1 MIPHHIRLAAHR
13 YFLEKRLRTRPAPA
27 SRKPV
32 NLDSCQSI
40 GLLFDATEPAT
51 REIVLRYAQKLR
63 ERNKKVQLMGF
74 YLEDQPE
81 DSSSLP
87 FLSFGRKQLN
97 WALCPKSE
105 HVEAFIDQ
113 KFDMLINLDT
123 KAKVPATYIVALSQA
138 SFKVGPEMDS
148 EWYFDLMIDVSRRP
162 SLPHFIEQMESVL
175 KKTNAKH
182 VPIEV

>member
-1 MIPHHIRLAAHR
+1 MIPQHIRLAAHR
-13 YFLEKRLRTRPAPA
+13 YFLEKRLRARPKLVN
-27 SRKPV
+27 RKPV

-51 REIVLRYAQKLR
+51 RDLVLRYAQKLKEQR
-63 ERNKKVQLMGF
+63 KKVQLMGF
-74 YLEDQPE
+74 YLADQPE

-87 FLSFGRKQLN
+87 FLSFGKKQMN
-97 WALCPKSE
+97 WALCPKSPD
-105 HVEAFIDQ
+105 VEAFMDQ

-123 KAKVPATYIVALSQA
+123 QAKTAATYIVALSQA
-138 SFKVGPEMDS
+138 SFKVGPKMDS
-148 EWYFDLMIDVSRRP
+148 DWYFDLMIDVSRRP

>member
-1 MIPHHIRLAAHR
+1 MIPQHIRMAAHR
-13 YFLEKRLRTRPAPA
+13 YFLEKRLRTRPKLSA
-27 SRKPV
+27 RKPV
-32 NLDSCQSI
+32 NLDTCQSI

-51 REIVLRYAQKLR
+51 RETALRYAQKLK
-63 ERNKKVQLMGF
+63 ERGKKVQMMGF

-87 FLSFGRKQLN
+87 FLSFGKKQMN
-97 WALCPKSE
+97 WAMCPNSPD
-105 HVEAFIDQ
+105 VEAFMDQ

-123 KAKVPATYIVALSQA
+123 EAKVVATYIAALSLA
-138 SFKVGPEMDS
+138 SFKVGPELDRG
-148 EWYFDLMIDVSRRP
+148 WYFDLMIDVSRRP
-162 SLPHFIEQMESVL
+162 SLAHFIEQMESVL